1 MFDTF
6 KYDWPDADGNLI
18 ETEFVGREGRS
29 KMLHEDTRTTDI
41 KWKQDPDFPEPL
53 KIGKRYLWKTEW
65 IVEYMLAREHAVR
78 SKKREAA

>member
-41 KWKQDPDFPEPL
+41 KWKQDPDFRMDCR
-53 KIGKRYLWKTEW
+53 IYAG
-65 IVEYMLAREHAVR
+65 ARARCPQQETR
-78 SKKREAA
+78 SRIKE